1 MLDSKSTVSRALAIS
16 LLLLLISLATNLY
29 CNAFSPLRSPIG
41 CLDPSCFYTAGTAWA
56 NGMLPYVDFADVKG
70 PFLFFL
76 YFLGCTVT
84 PSSTLGVFLIHVAAT
99 YATEELLYRVA
110 SVYTCDYKKALL
122 AALLTLPLT
131 YWSRIAVW
139 GAQCELLLLPFYAWL
154 LLVFVRLLHCNDIST
169 RLIRNAGICMGIG
182 GMAIFLTKY
191 NFCISYGVA
200 FLLFL
205 YLIAKGASTRAA
217 IRTFI
222 PWCMISAIAVAA
234 PFAVYMVYTQSLN
247 DFINV
252 YFRLNLGTYYA
263 DNEYSFSRGNSF
275 ILCCSNMR
283 EGLANGSAACSL
295 LVLLFFF
302 VGILRTKG
310 AARRNCLLSFLFII
324 GGYACAAIGMFPY
337 YYIYCSILSIL
348 PLAVILSKC
357 VKGTQLSWAVCFFAA
372 LSILCFIHLFNG
384 SYLSHST
391 GKLGDRPNNREAVC
405 LLSTI
410 KHPRIIYMGIPD
422 LGYGVPV
429 SALPAIPEWTNV
441 NGAPKSFA
449 VRREQGV
456 RARKADFIIA
466 LEGAYE
472 DLLTSSG
479 YVKTGIKLTREDT
492 GLAFWNENITIWK
505 KIAGR
510 KSRACHNAT

>member
-1 MLDSKSTVSRALAIS
+1 MLDNKLAVSRTLAIS
-16 LLLLLISLATNLY
+16 IILLLTSLATNLY

-76 YFLGCTVT
+76 YFLGCSAT

-110 SVYTCDYKKALL
+110 SIYTCDHKKALL
-122 AALLTLPLT
+122 AALLTLPLS

-154 LLVFVRLLHCNDIST
+154 LLVFVQLLHCNDIST
-169 RLIRNAGICMGIG
+169 RLIRNAGICMGGG

-205 YLIAKGASTRAA
+205 YLIAKGASTRAV

-234 PFAVYMVYTQSLN
+234 PFAVYMVYTQSFD

-275 ILCCSNMR
+275 ILCCTNMGR
-283 EGLANGSAACSL
+283 GLANGSAACSL
-295 LVLLFFF
+295 LTLVFFF

-310 AARRNCLLSFLFII
+310 AARRNCLLSFLFVV
-324 GGYACAAIGMFPY
+324 GGYASAAMGMYSY
-337 YYIYCSILSIL
+337 YHIYCSILVVL
-348 PLAVILSKC
+348 PLAIILSKYT
-357 VKGTQLSWAVCFFAA
+357 KGTQLSWAACFFAT
-372 LSILCFIHLFNG
+372 LLILYLTHLFNG
-384 SYLSHST
+384 SYLSLST
-391 GKLGDRPNNREAVC
+391 GKLGDRPNNREAVS
-405 LLSTI
+405 LLSTV

-441 NGAPKSFA
+441 NGAPKSFTT
-449 VRREQGV
+449 RREQGG
-456 RARKADFIIA
+456 RAGKADFIFA
-466 LEGAYE
+466 VEGEYE
-472 DLLTSSG
+472 DLLASSG

-492 GLAFWNENITIWK
+492 GLPFFWNENITIWQK
-505 KIAGR
+505 N
-510 KSRACHNAT
+510 SRQEKQSLP